1 MTNHDFRRIR
11 HGLLLT
17 QKELA
22 EVLGYAHKIRIS
34 EYERETNPVPIP
46 DHIADAMWKLQ
57 VTGSDRLPRPAVREW
72 SRHDDVRQ

>member
-1 MTNHDFRRIR
+1 MTPREFRNIR

-22 EVLGYAHKIRIS
+22 ELLGYAHKIRIS

-46 DHIADAMWKLQ
+46 DHIASAMTRLQ
-57 VTGSDRLPRPAVREW
+57 VTGSDRLPQPAVRAW
-72 SRHDDVRQ
+72 ARHAG

>member
-1 MTNHDFRRIR
+1 MTNHEFRNIR

-22 EVLGYAHKIRIS
+22 ELLGYKHKIRIS
-34 EYERETNPVPIP
+34 EYERETNPVPVP

-57 VTGSDRLPRPAVREW
+57 VTDSVRLPAPAVREW
-72 SRHDDVRQ
+72 RRHAE

>member
-1 MTNHDFRRIR
+1 MTNHDFKRIR

-46 DHIADAMWKLQ
+46 RHIEEVMWKMS
-57 VTGSDRLPRPAVREW
+57 VTDSTRLPAPAVREW
-72 SRHDDVRQ
+72 QRHAE